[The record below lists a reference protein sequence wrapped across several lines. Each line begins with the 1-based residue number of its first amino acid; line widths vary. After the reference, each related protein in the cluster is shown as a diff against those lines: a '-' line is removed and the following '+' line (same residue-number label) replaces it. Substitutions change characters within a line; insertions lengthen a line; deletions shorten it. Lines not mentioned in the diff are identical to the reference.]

1 MLKFIHLSDIHLIS
15 GGRRLFG
22 VSPERRLNAAIDSIN
37 REHADSNFVVFTGDI
52 THWSDAASYAIFADA
67 IDRLKM
73 PVRLLAG
80 NHDSRQALSETVRDV
95 AVDGN
100 GFIQYAVD
108 TPAGRCLFLDTK
120 KEGSD
125 AGEYCSKRLAWLE
138 QQLESSTGPILLFM
152 HHPPMKLG
160 LTGMDKIALLDA
172 EVFHTIVKPHVHRI
186 HHLFFGHVHRAISGN
201 WRGIS
206 FTCMRGLN
214 QQLALDLNAPEDS
227 FTGSFEQPAYGV
239 VLADTQQV
247 VVHLHAFMDRS
258 PKFDLV
264 TPKGKSAE
272 EYSLEMRHGDWD
284 MMT

>member
-1 MLKFIHLSDIHLIS
+1 MLKFIHLSDVHLIS

-37 REHADSNFVVFTGDI
+37 QEHGDADFVAFTGDI
-52 THWSDAASYAIFADA
+52 THWSDAASYTIFADA
-67 IDRLKM
+67 IRRLTM
-73 PVRLLAG
+73 PVRLLVG
-80 NHDSRQALSETVRDV
+80 NHDSREALSQALCDI
-95 AVDGN
+95 AADDN
-100 GFIQYAVD
+100 GFIQYAID
-108 TPAGRCLFLDTK
+108 TSAGRCLFLDTK
-120 KEGSD
+120 KSESD

-138 QQLESSTGPILLFM
+138 QQLDSTTGPILLFM

-160 LTGMDKIALLDA
+160 HTGIDKIALLDA
-172 EVFHTIVKPHVHRI
+172 EALYTVVKPHVHRI
-186 HHLFFGHVHRAISGN
+186 NHLFFGHVHRAISGN

-227 FTGSFEQPAYGV
+227 FKGSFEQPAYGV

-247 VVHLHAFMDRS
+247 VIHLHTFMDRS
-258 PKFDLV
+258 PRFDLV
-264 TPKGKSAE
+264 TPKGQSAE